1 MTENELRNLLVNTA
15 KTYINVNMGTAKH
28 TEIVNLYNAIKPLPV
43 GYKLKTSD
51 NWCAGFVSAM
61 AAKCG
66 LLGVIPAECSCPRQI
81 EAWKKKGC
89 WVEND
94 AYTPKHGDI
103 IYYDWQDNG
112 AGDNTGVADHVG
124 IITAVSNG
132 NITVIEGNT
141 GSPSH
146 VGYRTIKVNGKFIR
160 GYGVP
165 NYKAIAKESEKMPEK
180 TEAQIAVEFVK
191 KYGIMNGYDEKNF
204 GGKDPITREQF
215 AVVMKRL
222 ADKGFIN
229 VK

>member
-15 KTYINVNMGTAKH
+15 KTYLNVNMGTGKH
-28 TEIVNLYNAIKPLPV
+28 TEIVNTYNAIKPLPV

-51 NWCAGFVSAM
+51 NWCAAFVSAM

-66 LLGVIPAECSCPRQI
+66 LLGIIPAECSCPRQI
-81 EAWKKKGC
+81 TAWQKNGC

-94 AYTPKHGDI
+94 AYIPKQGDI
-103 IYYDWQDNG
+103 IYYDWQDSG
-112 AGDNTGVADHVG
+112 VGDNAGTADHVG
-124 IITAVSNG
+124 IVTAVSNG
-132 NITVIEGNT
+132 EITVIEGNM

-165 NYKAIAKESEKMPEK
+165 NYKSIAKENENMAKSEM
-180 TEAQIAVEFVK
+180 QLAVEWVK
-191 KYGIMNGYDEKNF
+191 DHSIMNGYDANNF
-204 GGKDPITREQF
+204 GEKDALTRGQF
-215 AVVMKRL
+215 AVILKRL
-222 ADKGFIN
+222 ADKGYIN